1 MVLIGR
7 ITQQATVKKTNDG
20 RELVSFDLATNDYV
34 KSKGNEE
41 GTTITTYYHCAYWIS
56 TKIAARLTK
65 GSLIEISGRIYLN
78 SWKGMDGE
86 QRASLNCHVN
96 TITIHQYKKTDAVMA
111 TTQETETDLPF

>member
-7 ITQQATVKKTNDG
+7 ITQQATVKKTSDG
-20 RELVSFDLATNDYV
+20 RELVSFDLATNDYI

-96 TITIHQYKKTDAVMA
+96 TITIHQHKKADAVTAIEQEA
-111 TTQETETDLPF
+111 TTDLPF